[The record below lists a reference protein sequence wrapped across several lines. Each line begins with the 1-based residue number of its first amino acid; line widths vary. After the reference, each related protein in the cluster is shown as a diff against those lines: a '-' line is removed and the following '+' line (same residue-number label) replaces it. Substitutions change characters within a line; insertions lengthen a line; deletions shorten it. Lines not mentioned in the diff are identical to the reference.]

1 MKRYGIV
8 LADCGSSWYVSGA
21 PDDRFDH
28 GTLLSEMH
36 SVSGAD
42 FEAVDT
48 SSLMIDADSAAANQP
63 PP

>member
-1 MKRYGIV
+1 
-8 LADCGSSWYVSGA
+8 
-21 PDDRFDH
+21 
-28 GTLLSEMH
+28 MH
-36 SVSGAD
+36 SLTGAD